1 MTTMRKRPWKV
12 TKRAKNAE
20 LATASKVNNGDME
33 ILDVNWSSLVKL
45 IIHYLSKRTKAIR
58 FSC

>member
-1 MTTMRKRPWKV
+1 M

-45 IIHYLSKRTKAIR
+45 IIHYLSKRKKAIR

>member
-1 MTTMRKRPWKV
+1 M
-12 TKRAKNAE
+12 TKRAKNAV

-33 ILDVNWSSLVKL
+33 ILDGNWSSLVKL
-45 IIHYLSKRTKAIR
+45 IIHYLSKRKKAIR